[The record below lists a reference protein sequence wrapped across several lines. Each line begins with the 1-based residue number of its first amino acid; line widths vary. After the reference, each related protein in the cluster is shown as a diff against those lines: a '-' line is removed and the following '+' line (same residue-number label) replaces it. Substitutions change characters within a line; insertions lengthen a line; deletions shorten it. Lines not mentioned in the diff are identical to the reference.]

1 MKKYYDNLDD
11 YYDTSRSPLL
21 DGWKWLMPRLI
32 AVAAIVMV
40 LAYCAVLEAIK

>member
-32 AVAAIVMV
+32 GAAAIGLT
-40 LAYCAVLEAIK
+40 LAYCAALEVM